1 MNKGLLRAGAFLLVE
16 LLALCA
22 PASAAGIFSMISG
35 SEQLTAVNSKEYNG
49 YVRAEHADGS
59 FQNETYSFGEG
70 GEVPPPAVP
79 GFVIYDPTIDGV
91 KFSAIARMI
100 AEPLAE
106 QNYSPSR
113 DPDATKLLIM
123 VYWGRNVGH
132 NAIWEFDGYNARL
145 LGFDSDNVFELSLTP
160 ATPFMPGYG
169 RSFRSELIEK
179 TDDDVTDALR
189 VDRYFVIL
197 RAYDFQTAW
206 KQRKLKLLWDTRF
219 SLSERRHDF
228 EKDLPSMAHT
238 ASLFFGQDSHGL
250 VQIPPVPDGHVY
262 IGNIKTLDDQADNGS
277 ARDDGLS
284 SVTGDWQGII
294 PGFPPVFL
302 HIDKGGNS
310 TFGIPRQHAALPAR
324 VSVKAGALTV
334 TVPGW
339 DVLFRGTVEGDRIKG
354 TLSEYSKSGQVMLTR
369 ISDH

>member
-1 MNKGLLRAGAFLLVE
+1 MSRMLRVGALLLLE
-16 LLALCA
+16 LAALCLS
-22 PASAAGIFSMISG
+22 ASAAGIFSMVSG
-35 SEQLTAVNSKEYNG
+35 SERLTAVNSKEYNG
-49 YVRAEHADGS
+49 YVRTELADGS
-59 FQNETYSFGEG
+59 FQNETYSFGDG

-91 KFSAIARMI
+91 TFPAIARMI

-106 QNYSPSR
+106 QNYRPSR

-132 NAIWEFDGYNARL
+132 NAIWEFDDYNAKL
-145 LGFDSDNVFELSLTP
+145 LGFDSENVFELSLMP

-169 RSFRSELIEK
+169 RSFSSELTEK
-179 TDDDVTDALR
+179 TSYGVIDALR

-197 RAYDFQTAW
+197 RAYDFQAAW
-206 KQRKLKLLWDTRF
+206 KRRKLKLLWDTRF

-228 EKDLPSMAHT
+228 EKDLPSMAHA
-238 ASLFFGQDSHGL
+238 ASLFFGHDSHGL

-262 IGNIKTLDDQADNGS
+262 IGEIKTLDAQGDIGS
-277 ARDDGLS
+277 EHDGGLS
-284 SVTGDWQGII
+284 GITGDWQGTI

-310 TFGIPRQHAALPAR
+310 TFESPRQHTALPAR
-324 VSVKAGALTV
+324 VSVNTGTVTV

-339 DVLFRGTVEGDRIKG
+339 DVLFRGTVEGGRIKG
-354 TLSEYSKSGQVMLTR
+354 TLSEYSKSGPVVLTR
-369 ISDH
+369 VSDK